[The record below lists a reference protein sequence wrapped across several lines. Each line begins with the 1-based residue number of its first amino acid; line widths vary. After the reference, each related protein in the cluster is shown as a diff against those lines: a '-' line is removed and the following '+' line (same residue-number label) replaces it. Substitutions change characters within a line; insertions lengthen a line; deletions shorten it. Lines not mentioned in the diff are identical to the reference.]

1 MQTIFFEEERLVKT
15 LKTVKTG
22 GIALVIAVDG
32 GRRVRTRL
40 ESLGIFPGVQLEVL
54 NNNNGPMVVSLGEGG
69 VMIER
74 GVAEKIVVA

>member
-1 MQTIFFEEERLVKT
+1 
-15 LKTVKTG
+15 
-22 GIALVIAVDG
+22 
-32 GRRVRTRL
+32 
-40 ESLGIFPGVQLEVL
+40 LEVL

>member
-1 MQTIFFEEERLVKT
+1 MKT